1 MTSTQNFPVPESP
14 YRGNPR
20 RTYWK
25 TGMRTS
31 SVATIPDLYKKRFE
45 IKATDRIATA
55 GSCFAQHIAK
65 YMRSNGYNV
74 VDVEP
79 APENLTKSGAMEHG
93 YGIYSARYGNIYYT
107 RQLSQ
112 LAREAMGDRV
122 PAEVVWER
130 DGKFYDALRPTIFP
144 GGHDSPELV
153 LRHRK
158 VHLRRVLELLKQA
171 NVFVFTMGLTEG
183 WVSKVDGTVY
193 PTAPGTVAG
202 SYDSEKYEFKNF
214 GYTEVVRD
222 FLEFR
227 ILARRVN
234 PRIKFILTVSPVPL
248 AATAT
253 SDHVLTAT
261 TYSKAV
267 LRAAAGEIIRRC
279 QDVDY
284 FPSYEVISS
293 SYVEN
298 SPFDETGRNV
308 KPEAVEKV
316 MNYFFSEH
324 IPIKNSSLTAK
335 QERIADEQVFCDDS
349 LLEIFAK

>member
-1 MTSTQNFPVPESP
+1 MTNPQNFPVPESP

-31 SVATIPDLYKKRFE
+31 SVATIPDLYTKRFE

-55 GSCFAQHIAK
+55 GSCFAQHIAR

-74 VDVEP
+74 LDVEP
-79 APENLTKSGAMEHG
+79 APENLTNSGAAEHG

-107 RQLSQ
+107 RQLTQ
-112 LAREAMGDRV
+112 LVREAIGERV
-122 PAEVVWER
+122 PEDIVWER
-130 DGKFYDALRPTIFP
+130 DGKYYDALRPAIFP
-144 GGHDSPELV
+144 AGHDNPDLV

-158 VHLRRVLELLKQA
+158 SHLKSVVKLLEQA

-183 WVSKVDGTVY
+183 WVSKKDGTVY

-202 SYDSEKYEFKNF
+202 SFDPEKYEFQNF
-214 GYTEVVRD
+214 NYTEVVQD
-222 FLEFR
+222 FLAFR
-227 ILARRVN
+227 ILARRIN

-253 SDHVLTAT
+253 DNHVLTAT

-267 LRAAAGEIIRRC
+267 LRAAAGEITRRC

-298 SPFDETGRNV
+298 SPFDDTGRNV
-308 KPEAVEKV
+308 LPEAVEKV
-316 MNYFFSEH
+316 MKYFFAEH
-324 IPIKNSSLTAK
+324 KPFESSSSATKA
-335 QERIADEQVFCDDS
+335 ERVADEQVFCDDS
-349 LLEIFAK
+349 LLEMFAK